1 MKLRF
6 KEEPKEWRKSV
17 LLTVVGLA
25 LLSSLLRWRH
35 VLSDTN
41 WVAVLAVL
49 GAIATTAFIAPRWFR
64 GYYRVSMRLGFALSQ
79 VVARIVLVLVFLFLV
94 TPLGILFR
102 VAGKDLLRLKRR
114 KDANSYWTPAR
125 ETSPLDRS
133 F

>member
-6 KEEPKEWRKSV
+6 KEDPREWRKSV

-25 LLSSLLRWRH
+25 LLSSLLRWRR
-35 VLSDTN
+35 VLSGTT
-41 WVAVLAVL
+41 WLIGLVLLAV
-49 GAIATTAFIAPRWFR
+49 IAGLAFLAPRCFR

-79 VVARIVLVLVFLFLV
+79 VVARIVLFLVFLFLV

-114 KDANSYWTPAR
+114 KDTNSYWTPAR